1 MIVDHDTVEQFKAL
15 GAVSI
20 GRIMLPKRSY
30 QYGVILEPSNDIVH
44 FFAADGLEIGYWTVI
59 SHRFGP
65 VIFEQRRNWHP
76 SIKAGLLLEPV
87 S

>member
-1 MIVDHDTVEQFKAL
+1 MMVDCDTVEQFKAL
-15 GAVSI
+15 GAVSV
-20 GRIMLPKRSY
+20 GRALLPRRSY
-30 QYGVILEPSNDIVH
+30 QQGTILEPSNDIVH

-65 VIFEQRRNWHP
+65 VIFERRRRWHP
-76 SIKAGLLLEPV
+76 SLLDRLLQEPI